1 MRSVAAFLSALTLT
15 GAVFAQPATAQPP
28 HDGDRGPKV
37 CFHRDRNFRG
47 PAYCIRPGDRV
58 KYVGGKYNDKFS
70 SVRIPRGVKA
80 TMCHDAN
87 FKGVCMTF
95 DNSVSNFSILLF
107 NDVISSVSAQWK
119 DSARPRRDDAR
130 SRDRDRRDR
139 GRPRGSDRDRRE
151 DRRRA
156 GGGDQVCLYEHARFR
171 GRAFCT
177 PVGASVNWV
186 GGRANDIFSSL
197 RVPRGARVVVCQ
209 DQDFRGRCRGFHR
222 SVDAFGGR
230 WNDVISS
237 FRSRRR

>member
-1 MRSVAAFLSALTLT
+1 MRSAAAFLFALTLA
-15 GAVFAQPATAQPP
+15 GAAFAPPAAAQPRN
-28 HDGDRGPKV
+28 DEDRGPKV
-37 CFHRDRNFRG
+37 CFHRDSGFRG

-95 DNSVSNFSILLF
+95 DNSISNFSVLLF

-119 DSARPRRDDAR
+119 DRARPRRDDGR
-130 SRDRDRRDR
+130 SRDRRDRDRRR
-139 GRPRGSDRDRRE
+139 GANRDRRE
-151 DRRRA
+151 DRRGA
-156 GGGDQVCLYEHARFR
+156 GGDQVCLYEHARYR

-209 DQDFRGRCRGFHR
+209 DREFRGRCRGFRH
-222 SVDAFGGR
+222 SVGSFGGR